1 MGVFQQPVR
10 TRVRSRMLLKGGLH
24 IHTTCSDGALTPQEI
39 ADAYA
44 ERGYDFIAF
53 TDHDH
58 LLKPNYREIYAQVKS
73 NLILFHGI
81 ELTVFIKGYVHVS
94 RIEGE
99 TEVLHVFNHIGEY
112 DLTLEQIR
120 DRTERIA
127 ESFPLDAIEI
137 TTKGFREKELE
148 SLDLPYP
155 KIASDDS
162 HTLVGIGRAWIEL
175 DVRADKDSI
184 LRAIKKGE
192 FWNCYL

>member
-1 MGVFQQPVR
+1 
-10 TRVRSRMLLKGGLH
+10 MLLKGGLH
-24 IHTTCSDGALTPQEI
+24 IHTNCSDGALTPQEI
-39 ADAYA
+39 ADAYE

-53 TDHDH
+53 TDHDY

-73 NLILFHGI
+73 GMIIFHGI
-81 ELTVFIKGYVHVS
+81 ELTVFVKGYVHVS
-94 RIEGE
+94 RIEGDK
-99 TEVLHVFNHIGEY
+99 EVLHVFNHIGEY

-127 ESFPLDAIEI
+127 ESFPLDVIEI
-137 TTKGFREKELE
+137 TTKGFRQRELE

-162 HTLVGIGRAWIEL
+162 HTSVGIGRAWIEL
-175 DVRADKDSI
+175 DAQENKDSI
-184 LRAIKKGE
+184 IRAIKKGE